1 MFGGEEMSLLVVICV
16 CVTVV
21 LCVYIISYF
30 VFEASKYTYIGSDDF
45 RKLQARVESL
55 EKK

>member
-1 MFGGEEMSLLVVICV
+1 MSLAVVICL
-16 CVTVV
+16 CVTAI

-30 VFEASKYTYIGSDDF
+30 LFEANKYTYIGSDDF

-55 EKK
+55 EKKVIYK